1 MGAYLGEFEQLVL
14 LALVRLGDQAYG
26 IAIRDAIEEQGGRDA
41 SVAAVYK
48 ALWRLD
54 EKGLVSSRV
63 GDPTATR
70 GGRRKRLYNL
80 TAEGRRA
87 LRTSLD
93 TVRRL
98 SRGVEGLVTE

>member
-14 LALVRLGDQAYG
+14 LALARLGDQAYG
-26 IAIRDAIEEQGGRDA
+26 IAIRDEIALHTGRDA

-54 EKGLVSSRV
+54 EKGLVQSRI

-70 GGRRKRLYNL
+70 GGRRKRLYQL
-80 TAEGRRA
+80 SAPGLQA
-87 LRTSLD
+87 LQSSLHA
-93 TVRRL
+93 VRQL
-98 SRGVEGLVTE
+98 SRGVPGLVTE